1 MDTKLIQKELAQFQ
15 HLGLGGILN
24 HIIASIRCAEHCMDI
39 TENQHFSKYLEE
51 TRKNGWLRPEQETLL
66 SHMHALAHL
75 PCNKHSVRDK
85 RSM

>member
-1 MDTKLIQKELAQFQ
+1 MDTKLIQKDLEQFQ

-24 HIIASIRCAEHCMDI
+24 HIISSIRCAGHCIDI
-39 TENQHFSKYLEE
+39 TENQHFAKYLEE
-51 TRKNGWLRPEQETLL
+51 SRKKGWLRPEQETLL
-66 SHMHALAHL
+66 SHMNALAHL